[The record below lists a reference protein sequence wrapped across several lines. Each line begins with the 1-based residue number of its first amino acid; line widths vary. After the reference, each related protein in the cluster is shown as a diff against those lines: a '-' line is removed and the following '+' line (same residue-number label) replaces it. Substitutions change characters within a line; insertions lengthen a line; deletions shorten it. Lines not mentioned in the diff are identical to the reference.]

1 MMRFFN
7 SPRIPLREEQF
18 IDAATAQFYDEHAR
32 RFMMPIYHG
41 LAAKVAKMNLPVKR
55 VLDIGTGNGILAI
68 QLAKAHPDWQITGID
83 ISENM
88 LKIARENATRE
99 GLADKIDFWEYS
111 AEALPL
117 EDNYFG
123 LVVSNASLHLW
134 TDPHKV
140 FREIARVTA
149 RQGYCLI
156 WDNLRLTIL
165 NPLLKLIGVLMGMKA
180 AQRGLWLQAIQ
191 ASYTIA
197 EAKALIKPS
206 VLQDASVTINP
217 GFVELCI
224 QWQKR

>member
-1 MMRFFN
+1 MRFFN
-7 SPRIPLREEQF
+7 NPRIPLREEQF

-32 RFMMPIYHG
+32 RFMMLIYHG
-41 LAAKVAKMNLPVKR
+41 LAARVAKMNLPVKR
-55 VLDIGTGNGILAI
+55 VLDIGTGSGILAI

-88 LKIARENATRE
+88 LKIARENAARE

-111 AEALPL
+111 AEALPF
-117 EDNYFG
+117 EDEYFG

-165 NPLLKLIGVLMGMKA
+165 NRLLKLIGAVMGMKA
-180 AQRGLWLQAIQ
+180 AQRRLWLQAIQ

-197 EAKALIKPS
+197 EVKALIKSS
-206 VLQDASVTINP
+206 VLQDASVTVNP

-224 QWQKR
+224 QWRKD